1 MELRIMMNISESKGK
16 FVYIKLENDLRTNIL
31 NGKFVPEFPLPGEV
45 ELAAKYNIS
54 RPSARKALQ
63 VLVKEGLLTRR
74 RGEGTFVV
82 PPEQRKTGLERRS
95 LHIAIGISWL
105 NAGLSEYDNKFLE
118 GAAEYAL
125 RGGHKL
131 SFFSSDAFDSKKMTG
146 NFKKGLLDA
155 IVWDSIPP
163 ENQYKIDEFI
173 ACGIPQITVHL
184 RYKDLPYMTCNYI
197 AAVKKTFNLLFGLG
211 HKNVGFINCALNQ
224 IIYNDY
230 ETGYIELTAELGKD
244 YTTTYQR
251 IPNSDLEKEFN
262 MLALWLKGLDAL
274 ILGGFSYLLPMLNWL
289 DAHNITIPDDL
300 SLVCFDDSAAARTY
314 SVPIS
319 VYENS
324 RVEQGKQ
331 AIHSIE
337 ALVRKQLGPHERII
351 VQGELIVRDS
361 CKLPNIFR

>member
-1 MELRIMMNISESKGK
+1 MINQSESKGK
-16 FVYIKLENDLRTNIL
+16 FVYIKLENDLRSNIL

-45 ELAAKYNIS
+45 ELASTYNIS

-63 VLVKEGLLTRR
+63 TLVKEGLLTRR
-74 RGEGTFVV
+74 RGEGTFVI
-82 PPEQRKTGLERRS
+82 PPEQRKRGLERRS
-95 LHIAIGISWL
+95 LHIAVGISWL
-105 NAGLSEYDNKFLE
+105 NAGISEYDNKFLE

-131 SFFSSDAFDSKKMTG
+131 SFFASDNFDSKKMIG
-146 NFKKGLLDA
+146 RFRKGLLDA

-163 ENQYKIDEFI
+163 SEQHKIDEFI
-173 ACGIPQITVHL
+173 ACGIPQITVH
-184 RYKDLPYMTCNYI
+184 RKYKDLPYMTCNYI
-197 AAVKKTFNLLFGLG
+197 TAVKKTFNLLFGLG
-211 HKNVGFINCALNQ
+211 HKNVGFINCSYDQ

-230 ETGYIELTAELGKD
+230 EQSYMELMSDLGKD
-244 YTTTYQR
+244 YKAYYRR
-251 IPNSDLEKEFN
+251 IPNCDLEKEFN
-262 MLALWLKGLDAL
+262 ALAPWIKGLDAL
-274 ILGGFSYLLPMLNWL
+274 ILGGFTYLLPMLNWL
-289 DAHNITIPDDL
+289 DSHNITIPDDL
-300 SLVCFDDSAAARTY
+300 SLVCFDDSPAARTY

-337 ALVRKQLGPHERII
+337 ALARKQLDPHERII

>member
-1 MELRIMMNISESKGK
+1 MMNISESKGK

-45 ELAAKYNIS
+45 ELAAQYNIS

-82 PPEQRKTGLERRS
+82 PPEHRKTGLERRS

-105 NAGLSEYDNKFLE
+105 NEGLTEYDNRFLE
-118 GAAEYAL
+118 GASEYAL

-131 SFFSSDAFDSKKMTG
+131 SFFASDKFDNKKLIG
-146 NFKKGLLDA
+146 KFRKGLLDA
-155 IVWDSIPP
+155 IVWGSIPTANLQKLD
-163 ENQYKIDEFI
+163 ELID
-173 ACGIPQITVHL
+173 CGIPQITIHQS
-184 RYKDLPYMTCNYI
+184 YKDLPYMICNYI
-197 AAVKKTFNLLFGLG
+197 AAVKKTFNLLFGVG
-211 HKNVGFINCALNQ
+211 HKNVGFINCSHDQ

-230 ETGYIELTAELGKD
+230 EKSYTELMAELGKD
-244 YTTTYQR
+244 YKSYYRR
-251 IPNSDLEKEFN
+251 IPNNDLEKEFN
-262 MLALWLKGLDAL
+262 DLASWIKRLDAL

-289 DAHNITIPDDL
+289 DSHNIIIPDDL

-337 ALVRKQLGPHERII
+337 ALVRKQLGPYERII